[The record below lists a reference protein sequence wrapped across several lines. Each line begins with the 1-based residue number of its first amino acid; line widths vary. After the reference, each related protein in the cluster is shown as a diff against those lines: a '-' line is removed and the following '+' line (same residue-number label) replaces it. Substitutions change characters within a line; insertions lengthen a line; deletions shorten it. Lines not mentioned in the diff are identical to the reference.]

1 MSEQEELMDNIMNV
15 DLEIIE
21 TVRTLQQE
29 NWNTEELKNQVTD
42 LLKIHDEIVG
52 KLRSL
57 QGDDSFLW
65 LRTRPLLMYIF
76 KMLHNSAMLII
87 LSV

>member
-1 MSEQEELMDNIMNV
+1 MSKQEELMDNIMNV

-21 TVRTLQQE
+21 TVRTLHQE

-52 KLRSL
+52 KLRAL
-57 QGDDSFLW
+57 QGNDDSCGCG
-65 LRTRPLLMYIF
+65 
-76 KMLHNSAMLII
+76 HDHC
-87 LSV
+87 

>member
-52 KLRSL
+52 KLRAL
-57 QGDDSFLW
+57 QGNDDSCGCG
-65 LRTRPLLMYIF
+65 
-76 KMLHNSAMLII
+76 HDHC
-87 LSV
+87 

>member
-21 TVRTLQQE
+21 TVRTLQKE

-42 LLKIHDEIVG
+42 LLKIHDEIV
-52 KLRSL
+52 
-57 QGDDSFLW
+57 
-65 LRTRPLLMYIF
+65 
-76 KMLHNSAMLII
+76 
-87 LSV
+87 

>member
-29 NWNTEELKNQVTD
+29 NWDTEELKNQVTD

-52 KLRSL
+52 KLRAL
-57 QGDDSFLW
+57 QGNDDSCGCG
-65 LRTRPLLMYIF
+65 
-76 KMLHNSAMLII
+76 HDHC
-87 LSV
+87 

>member
-42 LLKIHDEIVG
+42 LLKIHDKIVG
-52 KLRSL
+52 KLRAL
-57 QGDDSFLW
+57 QGDDHSCGCG
-65 LRTRPLLMYIF
+65 
-76 KMLHNSAMLII
+76 HDHC
-87 LSV
+87 

>member
-52 KLRSL
+52 KLSAL
-57 QGDDSFLW
+57 QGDDHSCGCS
-65 LRTRPLLMYIF
+65 
-76 KMLHNSAMLII
+76 HDHC
-87 LSV
+87 